1 MAKKNE
7 TTIGRHF
14 LIRRFVSLLCSETKM
29 KQAQIKGFMKKKAK
43 RDEIKLQY
51 EYDIPEANPNLAPE
65 DRP

>member
-1 MAKKNE
+1 MKAFFVKNGQTYDE
-7 TTIGRHF
+7 PVGF
-14 LIRRFVSLLCSETKM
+14 QKATKM

-43 RDEIKLQY
+43 RDEIKIQY